1 MIFKTYEPTTLTDRA
16 SIGVATV
23 KFNAVCRSCGKNKPN
38 KNDYID
44 YCFNKL
50 GAMEKCKLN
59 HDWLRNED
67 DLDRAAWE
75 AQCQQEWYNILD
87 TIRSND
93 SSPIFAVYIAIL
105 PSGVKC
111 GETKNLRQRYSSLQK
126 DNDILHMY
134 YLPVENKKQS
144 TAAEDALHYIFDHA
158 KGMRREKNKKDYY
171 SCEEEYARNFI
182 ERNKREIYNAIMAEI
197 EGD

>member
-1 MIFKTYEPTTLTDRA
+1 MIFKTYEPTTSSERSA
-16 SIGVATV
+16 IGVATV
-23 KFNAVCRSCGKNKPN
+23 KYNAVCRFCGKNKPN
-38 KNDYID
+38 KNDYIEYKRKHSD
-44 YCFNKL
+44 MGTFL
-50 GAMEKCKLN
+50 ASL
-59 HDWLRNED
+59 LD
-67 DLDRAAWE
+67 DDEEGIELINSWT
-75 AQCQQEWYNILD
+75 QEWYDILE

-111 GETKNLRQRYSSLQK
+111 GETKNLRQRYSSLK
-126 DNDILHMY
+126 ANNDILHMY
-134 YLPVENKKQS
+134 YLPMENKEQS

-171 SCEEEYARNFI
+171 SCEEDYARKFI
-182 ERNKREIYNAIMAEI
+182 ERNKREIYDAIMAEI

>member
-1 MIFKTYEPTTLTDRA
+1 MIFKTYEPTTLSERSA
-16 SIGVATV
+16 IGVATV
-23 KFNAVCRSCGKNKPN
+23 KYNAVCRFCGKNKPN
-38 KNDYID
+38 KNDYIEYKRKHSD
-44 YCFNKL
+44 MGTFL
-50 GAMEKCKLN
+50 ASL
-59 HDWLRNED
+59 LD
-67 DLDRAAWE
+67 DDEEGIELINSWT
-75 AQCQQEWYNILD
+75 QEWYDILD

-111 GETKNLRQRYSSLQK
+111 GETKNLRQRYSSLK
-126 DNDILHMY
+126 ANNNILHMY
-134 YLPVENKKQS
+134 YLPVESKEQS

-171 SCEEEYARNFI
+171 SCDEDYARKFI
-182 ERNKREIYNAIMAEI
+182 ERNKREIYDAIMAEI

>member
-1 MIFKTYEPTTLTDRA
+1 MIFKTYEPTTSSERSA
-16 SIGVATV
+16 IGVATV
-23 KFNAVCRSCGKNKPN
+23 KYNAVCRFCGKNKPN
-38 KNDYID
+38 KNDYIEYKRKHSD
-44 YCFNKL
+44 MGTFL
-50 GAMEKCKLN
+50 ASL
-59 HDWLRNED
+59 LD
-67 DLDRAAWE
+67 DDEEGIELINSWT
-75 AQCQQEWYNILD
+75 QEWYNILE

-111 GETKNLRQRYSSLQK
+111 GETKNLRQRYSSLK
-126 DNDILHMY
+126 ASNDILHMY
-134 YLPVENKKQS
+134 YLPVENKEQS

-171 SCEEEYARNFI
+171 SCDEDYARKFI
-182 ERNKREIYNAIMAEI
+182 ERNKREIYDAIMAEI

>member
-1 MIFKTYEPTTLTDRA
+1 MIFKTYEPTTLSERSA
-16 SIGVATV
+16 IGVATV
-23 KFNAVCRSCGKNKPN
+23 KYNAVCRFCGKNKPN
-38 KNDYID
+38 KNDYIEYKRKHSD
-44 YCFNKL
+44 MGTFL
-50 GAMEKCKLN
+50 TSL
-59 HDWLRNED
+59 LD
-67 DLDRAAWE
+67 DDEEGIELINFWT
-75 AQCQQEWYNILD
+75 QEWYNILD

-111 GETKNLRQRYSSLQK
+111 GETKNLRQRYSSLK
-126 DNDILHMY
+126 ASNNILHMY
-134 YLPVENKKQS
+134 YLPVENKEQS

-171 SCEEEYARNFI
+171 SCDEDYARNFI
-182 ERNKREIYNAIMAEI
+182 ERNKREIYDAIMAEI

>member
-1 MIFKTYEPTTLTDRA
+1 MIFKTYEPTTLSERSA
-16 SIGVATV
+16 IGVATV
-23 KFNAVCRSCGKNKPN
+23 KYNAVCRFCGKNKPN
-38 KNDYID
+38 KNDYIEYKRKHSD
-44 YCFNKL
+44 MGTFL
-50 GAMEKCKLN
+50 TSL
-59 HDWLRNED
+59 LD
-67 DLDRAAWE
+67 DDEEGIELINSWT
-75 AQCQQEWYNILD
+75 QEWYDILG

-111 GETKNLRQRYSSLQK
+111 GETKNLRQRYSSLK
-126 DNDILHMY
+126 ASNGILHMY
-134 YLPVENKKQS
+134 YLPVESKEQS

-171 SCEEEYARNFI
+171 SCDEDYARKFI
-182 ERNKREIYNAIMAEI
+182 ERNKREIYDAIMAEI

>member
-1 MIFKTYEPTTLTDRA
+1 MIFKTYEPTTLSERSA
-16 SIGVATV
+16 IGVATV
-23 KFNAVCRSCGKNKPN
+23 KYNAVCRFCGKNKPN
-38 KNDYID
+38 KNDYIEYKRKHSD
-44 YCFNKL
+44 MGTFL
-50 GAMEKCKLN
+50 TSL
-59 HDWLRNED
+59 LD
-67 DLDRAAWE
+67 DDEEGIELINFWT
-75 AQCQQEWYNILD
+75 QEWYNILD

-111 GETKNLRQRYSSLQK
+111 GETKNLRQRYSSLK
-126 DNDILHMY
+126 ASNNILHMY
-134 YLPVENKKQS
+134 YLPVENKEQS

-171 SCEEEYARNFI
+171 FCDEDYARNFI
-182 ERNKREIYNAIMAEI
+182 ERNKREIYDAIMAEI

>member
-1 MIFKTYEPTTLTDRA
+1 MIFKTYEPTTSSERSA
-16 SIGVATV
+16 IGVATV
-23 KFNAVCRSCGKNKPN
+23 KYNAVCRFCGKNKPN
-38 KNDYID
+38 KNDYIEYKRKHSD
-44 YCFNKL
+44 MGTFL
-50 GAMEKCKLN
+50 TSL
-59 HDWLRNED
+59 LD
-67 DLDRAAWE
+67 DGEEGIELINSWT
-75 AQCQQEWYNILD
+75 QEWYDILD

-111 GETKNLRQRYSSLQK
+111 GETKNLRQRYSSLK
-126 DNDILHMY
+126 ASNDILHMY

-158 KGMRREKNKKDYY
+158 KGMRRDKNKKDYY
-171 SCEEEYARNFI
+171 SCDEDYARKFI
-182 ERNKREIYNAIMAEI
+182 ERNKREIYDAIMTEI

>member
-1 MIFKTYEPTTLTDRA
+1 MIFKTYEPTTSSERSA
-16 SIGVATV
+16 IGVATV
-23 KFNAVCRSCGKNKPN
+23 KYNAVCRFCGKNKPN
-38 KNDYID
+38 KNDYIEYKRKHSD
-44 YCFNKL
+44 MGTFL
-50 GAMEKCKLN
+50 TSL
-59 HDWLRNED
+59 LD
-67 DLDRAAWE
+67 DDEEGIELINSWT
-75 AQCQQEWYNILD
+75 QEWYNILE

-111 GETKNLRQRYSSLQK
+111 GETKNLRQRYSSLK
-126 DNDILHMY
+126 ASNDILHMY
-134 YLPVENKKQS
+134 YLPVENKEQS

-171 SCEEEYARNFI
+171 SCDEDYARNFI
-182 ERNKREIYNAIMAEI
+182 ERNKREIYDAIMAEI

>member
-1 MIFKTYEPTTLTDRA
+1 MIFKTYEPTTLSERSA
-16 SIGVATV
+16 IGVATV
-23 KFNAVCRSCGKNKPN
+23 KYNAVCRFCGKNKPN
-38 KNDYID
+38 KNDYIEYKRKHSD
-44 YCFNKL
+44 MGTFL
-50 GAMEKCKLN
+50 ASL
-59 HDWLRNED
+59 LD
-67 DLDRAAWE
+67 DDEEGIELINSWT
-75 AQCQQEWYNILD
+75 QEWYDILD

-111 GETKNLRQRYSSLQK
+111 GETKNLRQRYSSLK
-126 DNDILHMY
+126 ASNDILHMY
-134 YLPVENKKQS
+134 YLPVESKEQS

-171 SCEEEYARNFI
+171 SCEEDYARKFI
-182 ERNKREIYNAIMAEI
+182 ERNKREIYDAIMAEI

>member
-1 MIFKTYEPTTLTDRA
+1 MIFKTYEPTTLSERSA
-16 SIGVATV
+16 IGVAMV
-23 KFNAVCRSCGKNKPN
+23 KYNAVCRFCGKNKPN
-38 KNDYID
+38 KNDYIEYKRKHSD
-44 YCFNKL
+44 MGTFL
-50 GAMEKCKLN
+50 ASL
-59 HDWLRNED
+59 LD
-67 DLDRAAWE
+67 DDEEGIELINSWT
-75 AQCQQEWYNILD
+75 QEWYDILE

-111 GETKNLRQRYSSLQK
+111 GETKNLRQRYSSLK
-126 DNDILHMY
+126 ASNDILHMY
-134 YLPVENKKQS
+134 YLPVESKEQS

-171 SCEEEYARNFI
+171 SCDEDYARKFI
-182 ERNKREIYNAIMAEI
+182 ERNKREIYDAIMAEI

>member
-1 MIFKTYEPTTLTDRA
+1 MIFKTYEPTTSSERSA
-16 SIGVATV
+16 IGVATV
-23 KFNAVCRSCGKNKPN
+23 KYNAVCRACGKNKPN

-44 YCFNKL
+44 YCFHRL
-50 GAMEKCKLN
+50 DTLTY
-59 HDWLRNED
+59 LRLSRSKVEETELFPTWANE
-67 DLDRAAWE
+67 RA
-75 AQCQQEWYNILD
+75 QEWYDILE

-111 GETKNLRQRYSSLQK
+111 GETKNLRQRYSSLK
-126 DNDILHMY
+126 ASNDILHMY
-134 YLPVENKKQS
+134 YLPVESKEQS

-158 KGMRREKNKKDYY
+158 KGMRRDKNKKDYY
-171 SCEEEYARNFI
+171 SCDEDYARNFI
-182 ERNKREIYNAIMAEI
+182 ERNKREIYDAIMAEI

>member
-1 MIFKTYEPTTLTDRA
+1 MIFKTYEPTTLSERSA
-16 SIGVATV
+16 IGVATV
-23 KFNAVCRSCGKNKPN
+23 KYNAVCRFCGKNKPN
-38 KNDYID
+38 KNDYIEYKRKHSD
-44 YCFNKL
+44 MGTFL
-50 GAMEKCKLN
+50 ASL
-59 HDWLRNED
+59 LD
-67 DLDRAAWE
+67 DDEEGIELINSWT
-75 AQCQQEWYNILD
+75 QEWYDILE

-111 GETKNLRQRYSSLQK
+111 GETKNLRQRYSSLK
-126 DNDILHMY
+126 ASNDILHMY
-134 YLPVENKKQS
+134 YLPVENKEQG

-158 KGMRREKNKKDYY
+158 KGMRRDKNKKDYY
-171 SCEEEYARNFI
+171 SCDEDYARKFI

>member
-1 MIFKTYEPTTLTDRA
+1 MIFKTYEPTTSSERSA
-16 SIGVATV
+16 IGVATV
-23 KFNAVCRSCGKNKPN
+23 KYNAVCRFCGKNKPN
-38 KNDYID
+38 KNDYIEYKRKHSD
-44 YCFNKL
+44 MGTCL
-50 GAMEKCKLN
+50 TSL
-59 HDWLRNED
+59 LD
-67 DLDRAAWE
+67 DDEEGIELINSWT
-75 AQCQQEWYNILD
+75 QEWYDILE

-111 GETKNLRQRYSSLQK
+111 GEIKNLRQRYSSLK
-126 DNDILHMY
+126 ASNDILHMY
-134 YLPVENKKQS
+134 YLPVESKEQS

-171 SCEEEYARNFI
+171 SCDEDYARKFI
-182 ERNKREIYNAIMAEI
+182 ERNKREIYDAIMAEI

>member
-1 MIFKTYEPTTLTDRA
+1 MIFKTYEPTTLSERSA
-16 SIGVATV
+16 IGVATV
-23 KFNAVCRSCGKNKPN
+23 KYNAVCRFCGKNKPN
-38 KNDYID
+38 KNDYIEYKRKHSD
-44 YCFNKL
+44 MGTFL
-50 GAMEKCKLN
+50 ASL
-59 HDWLRNED
+59 LD
-67 DLDRAAWE
+67 DDEEGIELINSWT
-75 AQCQQEWYNILD
+75 QEWYDILE

-111 GETKNLRQRYSSLQK
+111 GETKNLRQRYSSLK
-126 DNDILHMY
+126 ASNDILHMY
-134 YLPVENKKQS
+134 YLPVESKEQS

-171 SCEEEYARNFI
+171 SCDEDYARNFI
-182 ERNKREIYNAIMAEI
+182 ERNKREIYDAIMAEI

>member
-1 MIFKTYEPTTLTDRA
+1 MIFKTYEPTTSSERSA
-16 SIGVATV
+16 IGVATV
-23 KFNAVCRSCGKNKPN
+23 KYNAVCRFCGKNKPN
-38 KNDYID
+38 KNDYIEYKRKHSD
-44 YCFNKL
+44 MGTFL
-50 GAMEKCKLN
+50 TSL
-59 HDWLRNED
+59 LD
-67 DLDRAAWE
+67 DDEEGIELINSWT
-75 AQCQQEWYNILD
+75 QEWYDILD

-111 GETKNLRQRYSSLQK
+111 GETKNLRQRYSSLK
-126 DNDILHMY
+126 ASNDILHMY
-134 YLPVENKKQS
+134 YLPVKNKEQS

-171 SCEEEYARNFI
+171 SCDEEYARNFI
-182 ERNKREIYNAIMAEI
+182 ERNKREIYDAIMAEI

>member
-1 MIFKTYEPTTLTDRA
+1 MIFKTYEPTTLSERSA
-16 SIGVATV
+16 IGVATV
-23 KFNAVCRSCGKNKPN
+23 KYNAVCRFCGKNKPN
-38 KNDYID
+38 KNDYIEYKRKHSD
-44 YCFNKL
+44 MGTFL
-50 GAMEKCKLN
+50 ASL
-59 HDWLRNED
+59 LD
-67 DLDRAAWE
+67 DDEEGIELINSWA
-75 AQCQQEWYNILD
+75 QEWYDILE

-111 GETKNLRQRYSSLQK
+111 GETKNLRQRYSSLK
-126 DNDILHMY
+126 ASNDILHMY
-134 YLPVENKKQS
+134 YLPVESKEQS

-171 SCEEEYARNFI
+171 SCDEDYARKFI
-182 ERNKREIYNAIMAEI
+182 ERNKREIYDAIMAEI

>member
-1 MIFKTYEPTTLTDRA
+1 MIFKTYEPTTSSERSA
-16 SIGVATV
+16 IGVATV
-23 KFNAVCRSCGKNKPN
+23 KYNAVCRFCGKNKPN
-38 KNDYID
+38 KNDYIEYKRKHSD
-44 YCFNKL
+44 MGTFL
-50 GAMEKCKLN
+50 TSL
-59 HDWLRNED
+59 LD
-67 DLDRAAWE
+67 DDEEGIELINSWT
-75 AQCQQEWYNILD
+75 QEWYDILG

-111 GETKNLRQRYSSLQK
+111 GETKNLRQRYSSLK
-126 DNDILHMY
+126 ANNNILHMY
-134 YLPVENKKQS
+134 YLPVESKEQS

-171 SCEEEYARNFI
+171 SCDEDYARKFI
-182 ERNKREIYNAIMAEI
+182 ERNKREIYDAIMAEI

>member
-1 MIFKTYEPTTLTDRA
+1 MIFKTYEPTTLADRA
-16 SIGVATV
+16 SIGIATV

-44 YCFNKL
+44 YCMGKL
-50 GAMEKCKLN
+50 DALT
-59 HDWLRNED
+59 HLRLSRSKAQETELFPTWAD
-67 DLDRAAWE
+67 ERA
-75 AQCQQEWYNILD
+75 QEWYDILD

-105 PSGVKC
+105 PFGVKC

-134 YLPVENKKQS
+134 YLPVENKEQS
-144 TAAEDALHYIFDHA
+144 TAAEDALHYVFDHA

-171 SCEEEYARNFI
+171 SCDEEYARNFI

>member
-1 MIFKTYEPTTLTDRA
+1 MIFKTYEPTTLADRA
-16 SIGVATV
+16 SIGIATV

-38 KNDYID
+38 KNDYIKYKQKHSD
-44 YCFNKL
+44 MGTFL
-50 GAMEKCKLN
+50 TSL
-59 HDWLRNED
+59 LED
-67 DLDRAAWE
+67 EEGTELINSWT
-75 AQCQQEWYNILD
+75 QEWYDILD

-93 SSPIFAVYIAIL
+93 NAPIFAVYIAIL

-134 YLPVENKKQS
+134 YLPVENKEQS

>member
-1 MIFKTYEPTTLTDRA
+1 MIFKTYEPTTLSERSA
-16 SIGVATV
+16 IGVATV
-23 KFNAVCRSCGKNKPN
+23 KYNAVCRFCGKNKPN
-38 KNDYID
+38 KNDYIEYKRKHSD
-44 YCFNKL
+44 MGTFL
-50 GAMEKCKLN
+50 TSL
-59 HDWLRNED
+59 LD
-67 DLDRAAWE
+67 DDEEGIELINSWT
-75 AQCQQEWYNILD
+75 QKWYDILD

-111 GETKNLRQRYSSLQK
+111 GETKNLRQRYSSLK
-126 DNDILHMY
+126 ASNDILHMY
-134 YLPVENKKQS
+134 YLPVENKEQS

-171 SCEEEYARNFI
+171 SCDEDYARKFI
-182 ERNKREIYNAIMAEI
+182 ERNKREIYDAIMAEI

>member
-1 MIFKTYEPTTLTDRA
+1 MIFKTYEPTTLSERSA
-16 SIGVATV
+16 IGVATV
-23 KFNAVCRSCGKNKPN
+23 KYNAVCRFCGKNKPN
-38 KNDYID
+38 KNDYIEYKRKHSD
-44 YCFNKL
+44 MGTFL
-50 GAMEKCKLN
+50 ASL
-59 HDWLRNED
+59 LD
-67 DLDRAAWE
+67 DDEEGIELINSWT
-75 AQCQQEWYNILD
+75 QEWYDILD

-105 PSGVKC
+105 PSDVKC
-111 GETKNLRQRYSSLQK
+111 GETKNLRQRYSSLK
-126 DNDILHMY
+126 AGNDILHMY
-134 YLPVENKKQS
+134 YLPVESKEQS

-171 SCEEEYARNFI
+171 SCEEDYARKFI

>member
-1 MIFKTYEPTTLTDRA
+1 MIFKTYEPTTLSERSA
-16 SIGVATV
+16 IGVATV
-23 KFNAVCRSCGKNKPN
+23 KYNAVCRFCGKNKPN
-38 KNDYID
+38 KNDYIEYKRKHSD
-44 YCFNKL
+44 MGTFL
-50 GAMEKCKLN
+50 ASL
-59 HDWLRNED
+59 LD
-67 DLDRAAWE
+67 DDEEGIELINSWT
-75 AQCQQEWYNILD
+75 QEWYDILD

-111 GETKNLRQRYSSLQK
+111 GETKNLRQRYSSLK
-126 DNDILHMY
+126 ASNDILHMY
-134 YLPVENKKQS
+134 YLPVESKEQS

-171 SCEEEYARNFI
+171 SCDEDYARKFI
-182 ERNKREIYNAIMAEI
+182 ERNKREIYDAIMAEI